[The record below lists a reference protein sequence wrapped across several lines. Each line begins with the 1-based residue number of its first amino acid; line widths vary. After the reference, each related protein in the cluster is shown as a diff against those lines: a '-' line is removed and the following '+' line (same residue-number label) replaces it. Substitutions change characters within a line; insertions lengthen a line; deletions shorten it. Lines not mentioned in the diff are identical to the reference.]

1 MAQAVIAPSSSHGCL
16 SSSSSSV
23 SSSHGCLASPS
34 SSSVAANLPTSR
46 LLSSEAC
53 NLSVSVSQVASC
65 RRCQR
70 RLGARIFV
78 KSLHQDESPVV
89 EEKVK
94 PLQPAEQNLPL
105 EITPTSHET
114 LHSRKGLETAAQML
128 GYGSRQQMKEAL
140 QAAKKKYG
148 KMTVSEALQE
158 AKKHVGIDGLA
169 KLALFGGVASV
180 GLLLSGAVLTSLELL
195 PLAPEALQIIGVAYS
210 LLLASQ
216 LLQGK
221 PAEFAVSPIK
231 AVLEL
236 VDSGNVN
243 PHIPKKSL
251 ISSLHNSSTPN
262 SSSSSSGA
270 TPPPPPPPPPAA
282 AAAAK
287 PPSTPAVALTPLP
300 SSSLSSPPRP
310 GNPPSPAQNLSR
322 KKPTK
327 SRPKSEEKKSTKN
340 GIEQRSSSSPIESKK
355 KKSRKKTK
363 KKALD
368 KVHK

>member
-1 MAQAVIAPSSSHGCL
+1 VL
-16 SSSSSSV
+16 
-23 SSSHGCLASPS
+23 
-34 SSSVAANLPTSR
+34 
-46 LLSSEAC
+46 
-53 NLSVSVSQVASC
+53 
-65 RRCQR
+65 
-70 RLGARIFV
+70 
-78 KSLHQDESPVV
+78 

-94 PLQPAEQNLPL
+94 PLQPAELNLPL

-114 LHSRKGLETAAQML
+114 LHSRKGLEAAAQML
-128 GYGSRQQMKEAL
+128 RHGSRQQMKEAL

-158 AKKHVGIDGLA
+158 AKKHVGKDGLA
-169 KLALFGGVASV
+169 KLALFGGVGSV
-180 GLLLSGAVLTSLELL
+180 GLLVSGAVLTSLELL

-243 PHIPKKSL
+243 PNNPKKSL
-251 ISSLHNSSTPN
+251 ISSHHNSSTPN
-262 SSSSSSGA
+262 SSSSSSSSSSGGGA
-270 TPPPPPPPPPAA
+270 APPPP

-287 PPSTPAVALTPLP
+287 PPSTPAVALTPVP
-300 SSSLSSPPRP
+300 SSSPSSPPRP
-310 GNPPSPAQNLSR
+310 GSPPSPAQNPSR
-322 KKPTK
+322 KKATK
-327 SRPKSEEKKSTKN
+327 SRPKSEEKKSAKN
-340 GIEQRSSSSPIESKK
+340 GIEQRSSSSTIESKK
-355 KKSRKKTK
+355 KKSRKKTP

>member
-1 MAQAVIAPSSSHGCL
+1 
-16 SSSSSSV
+16 
-23 SSSHGCLASPS
+23 
-34 SSSVAANLPTSR
+34 
-46 LLSSEAC
+46 
-53 NLSVSVSQVASC
+53 
-65 RRCQR
+65 
-70 RLGARIFV
+70 V
-78 KSLHQDESPVV
+78 KSLCQDESPVL

-94 PLQPAEQNLPL
+94 PLQPAELNLPL

-114 LHSRKGLETAAQML
+114 LHSRKGLEAAAQML
-128 GYGSRQQMKEAL
+128 GHGSRQQMKEAL

-158 AKKHVGIDGLA
+158 AKKHVGKDGLA
-169 KLALFGGVASV
+169 KLALFGGVGSV
-180 GLLLSGAVLTSLELL
+180 GLLVCGAVLTSLELL

-243 PHIPKKSL
+243 PHNPEKSL
-251 ISSLHNSSTPN
+251 ISSHHNSSTPN
-262 SSSSSSGA
+262 SSSSSSSGA
-270 TPPPPPPPPPAA
+270 AAPPPA

-287 PPSTPAVALTPLP
+287 PPSTPAVALTPVP

-310 GNPPSPAQNLSR
+310 GSPPSPAQKSQQ
-322 KKPTK
+322 KKNKKIQTK
-327 SRPKSEEKKSTKN
+327 IRREKIPEK
-340 GIEQRSSSSPIESKK
+340 
-355 KKSRKKTK
+355 
-363 KKALD
+363 
-368 KVHK
+368 

>member
-1 MAQAVIAPSSSHGCL
+1 
-16 SSSSSSV
+16 
-23 SSSHGCLASPS
+23 
-34 SSSVAANLPTSR
+34 
-46 LLSSEAC
+46 
-53 NLSVSVSQVASC
+53 
-65 RRCQR
+65 
-70 RLGARIFV
+70 V
-78 KSLHQDESPVV
+78 KSLYQDESPVL

-94 PLQPAEQNLPL
+94 PLQPAELNLPL

-128 GYGSRQQMKEAL
+128 GHGSRQQMKEAL

-158 AKKHVGIDGLA
+158 AKKHVGKDGLA

-243 PHIPKKSL
+243 PHNPKKSL
-251 ISSLHNSSTPN
+251 ISSLQNSSTPN
-262 SSSSSSGA
+262 SSYSSSGA
-270 TPPPPPPPPPAA
+270 APPPPPPAA
-282 AAAAK
+282 AAK
-287 PPSTPAVALTPLP
+287 LPFTPAVAITPLPSSSLSSLPRHVALATLPSSSLSSLPRHVALATLP

-310 GNPPSPAQNLSR
+310 GSPPSPAQNLSR
-322 KKPTK
+322 KKTKK
-327 SRPKSEEKKSTKN
+327 SRPKSEEKKSAKN
-340 GIEQRSSSSPIESKK
+340 GIEQRSSSSPIESRK

>member
-1 MAQAVIAPSSSHGCL
+1 
-16 SSSSSSV
+16 
-23 SSSHGCLASPS
+23 
-34 SSSVAANLPTSR
+34 
-46 LLSSEAC
+46 
-53 NLSVSVSQVASC
+53 
-65 RRCQR
+65 
-70 RLGARIFV
+70 V
-78 KSLHQDESPVV
+78 KSLYQDESPVL

-94 PLQPAEQNLPL
+94 PLQPAELNLPL

-114 LHSRKGLETAAQML
+114 LHSRKGLEAAAQML
-128 GYGSRQQMKEAL
+128 GHGSRQQMKEAL

-158 AKKHVGIDGLA
+158 AKKHVGKDGLA

-210 LLLASQ
+210 MLLASQ

-243 PHIPKKSL
+243 PHNPKKSL
-251 ISSLHNSSTPN
+251 ISSFHNSSTPN
-262 SSSSSSGA
+262 SSYSSSGGA
-270 TPPPPPPPPPAA
+270 AHPPPPPPPV
-282 AAAAK
+282 AK
-287 PPSTPAVALTPLP
+287 PPFTPAVALTPLP
-300 SSSLSSPPRP
+300 SSSLSSPPRL
-310 GNPPSPAQNLSR
+310 GSPPSPAQNPSR
-322 KKPTK
+322 KKTTK
-327 SRPKSEEKKSTKN
+327 SRPKSEEKKSAKN
-340 GIEQRSSSSPIESKK
+340 GIEQRSSSSPIESRKN
-355 KKSRKKTK
+355 KSRKKTK

>member
-1 MAQAVIAPSSSHGCL
+1 VL
-16 SSSSSSV
+16 
-23 SSSHGCLASPS
+23 
-34 SSSVAANLPTSR
+34 
-46 LLSSEAC
+46 
-53 NLSVSVSQVASC
+53 
-65 RRCQR
+65 
-70 RLGARIFV
+70 
-78 KSLHQDESPVV
+78 

-94 PLQPAEQNLPL
+94 PLQPAELNLPL

-114 LHSRKGLETAAQML
+114 LHSRKGLETAAAQML
-128 GYGSRQQMKEAL
+128 GHGSRQQMKEAL

-158 AKKHVGIDGLA
+158 AKKHVGKDGLA
-169 KLALFGGVASV
+169 KLALFGGVGSV
-180 GLLLSGAVLTSLELL
+180 GLLVSGAVLTSLELL

-243 PHIPKKSL
+243 PHNPKKSP
-251 ISSLHNSSTPN
+251 ISSHHNSSTPN
-262 SSSSSSGA
+262 SSSSSSSGA
-270 TPPPPPPPPPAA
+270 AAPPPPP

-287 PPSTPAVALTPLP
+287 PPSTPAVALTPVP
-300 SSSLSSPPRP
+300 SSSPSSPPRP
-310 GNPPSPAQNLSR
+310 GSPPSPAQNPSR
-322 KKPTK
+322 KKTTK
-327 SRPKSEEKKSTKN
+327 SRPKSEEKKSAKN
-340 GIEQRSSSSPIESKK
+340 GIEQRSSSSPIETKK
-355 KKSRKKTK
+355 KKSRKKTQ

>member
-1 MAQAVIAPSSSHGCL
+1 VL
-16 SSSSSSV
+16 
-23 SSSHGCLASPS
+23 
-34 SSSVAANLPTSR
+34 
-46 LLSSEAC
+46 
-53 NLSVSVSQVASC
+53 
-65 RRCQR
+65 
-70 RLGARIFV
+70 
-78 KSLHQDESPVV
+78 

-94 PLQPAEQNLPL
+94 PLQPAELNLPL

-114 LHSRKGLETAAQML
+114 LHSRKGLEAAAQML
-128 GYGSRQQMKEAL
+128 GHGSRQQMKEAL

-158 AKKHVGIDGLA
+158 AKKHVGKDGLA
-169 KLALFGGVASV
+169 KLALFGGVGSV
-180 GLLLSGAVLTSLELL
+180 GLLVSGAVLTSLELL

-243 PHIPKKSL
+243 PHNPEKSL
-251 ISSLHNSSTPN
+251 ISSHHNSSTPN
-262 SSSSSSGA
+262 SSSSSSSSSSGA
-270 TPPPPPPPPPAA
+270 AAPPPA

-287 PPSTPAVALTPLP
+287 PPSTPAVALTPVP

-310 GNPPSPAQNLSR
+310 GSPPSPAQNPSR
-322 KKPTK
+322 KKTTK

-355 KKSRKKTK
+355 KKSKKKTP

>member
-1 MAQAVIAPSSSHGCL
+1 
-16 SSSSSSV
+16 
-23 SSSHGCLASPS
+23 
-34 SSSVAANLPTSR
+34 
-46 LLSSEAC
+46 
-53 NLSVSVSQVASC
+53 
-65 RRCQR
+65 
-70 RLGARIFV
+70 V

-158 AKKHVGIDGLA
+158 AKKHVGKDGLA
-169 KLALFGGVASV
+169 ELALFGGVASV

-243 PHIPKKSL
+243 PHNPKKSL

-262 SSSSSSGA
+262 SYSSSSGA
-270 TPPPPPPPPPAA
+270 APPPPPPP

-310 GNPPSPAQNLSR
+310 GSPPSPAQNLSR

-327 SRPKSEEKKSTKN
+327 SRPKSEDKKSTKN

>member
-16 SSSSSSV
+16 SSSSSSSSSV
-23 SSSHGCLASPS
+23 TSSHGCPASPS
-34 SSSVAANLPTSR
+34 SSSVPANFPTSR
-46 LLSSEAC
+46 LLSSQAC

-78 KSLHQDESPVV
+78 KCVCQDESPVL

-94 PLQPAEQNLPL
+94 PLQPAELNLPL

-128 GYGSRQQMKEAL
+128 RHGSRQQMKEAL

-158 AKKHVGIDGLA
+158 AKKHVGKDGLA
-169 KLALFGGVASV
+169 KLALFGGVGSV
-180 GLLLSGAVLTSLELL
+180 GLLVSGAVLTSIELL

-221 PAEFAVSPIK
+221 PAELAVSPIK

-243 PHIPKKSL
+243 PHNPKKSL
-251 ISSLHNSSTPN
+251 ISSFHNSSTPN
-262 SSSSSSGA
+262 SSSSSSSSGGA
-270 TPPPPPPPPPAA
+270 APPPAA

-287 PPSTPAVALTPLP
+287 PPSTPAVALTPFP

-310 GNPPSPAQNLSR
+310 GSPPSPAQNPSR
-322 KKPTK
+322 KKTTK
-327 SRPKSEEKKSTKN
+327 SRPKSEEKKSAKN

-355 KKSRKKTK
+355 KKSRKKTQ

>member
-1 MAQAVIAPSSSHGCL
+1 
-16 SSSSSSV
+16 
-23 SSSHGCLASPS
+23 
-34 SSSVAANLPTSR
+34 
-46 LLSSEAC
+46 
-53 NLSVSVSQVASC
+53 
-65 RRCQR
+65 
-70 RLGARIFV
+70 V
-78 KSLHQDESPVV
+78 KSLCQDESPVL

-94 PLQPAEQNLPL
+94 PLQPAELNLPL

-114 LHSRKGLETAAQML
+114 LHSRKGLEAAAQML
-128 GYGSRQQMKEAL
+128 GHGSRQQMKEAL

-158 AKKHVGIDGLA
+158 AKKHVGKDGLA
-169 KLALFGGVASV
+169 KLALFGGVGSV
-180 GLLLSGAVLTSLELL
+180 GLLVCGAVLTSLELL

-243 PHIPKKSL
+243 PHNPEKSL
-251 ISSLHNSSTPN
+251 ISSHHNSSTPN
-262 SSSSSSGA
+262 SSSSSSSSSSSGA
-270 TPPPPPPPPPAA
+270 AAPPPAA

-287 PPSTPAVALTPLP
+287 PPSTPAVALTPVP

-310 GNPPSPAQNLSR
+310 GSPPSPAQKSQQ
-322 KKPTK
+322 KKNKKIQTK
-327 SRPKSEEKKSTKN
+327 IRREKIPEK
-340 GIEQRSSSSPIESKK
+340 
-355 KKSRKKTK
+355 
-363 KKALD
+363 
-368 KVHK
+368 

>member
-1 MAQAVIAPSSSHGCL
+1 MAQAVIAPSSSHGCF
-16 SSSSSSV
+16 SSSSSV
-23 SSSHGCLASPS
+23 SSRHGCLASPS

-46 LLSSEAC
+46 LLSSQAC
-53 NLSVSVSQVASC
+53 NLSVSVAQVASC

-78 KSLHQDESPVV
+78 KSLYQDESPVL
-89 EEKVK
+89 EEEVK
-94 PLQPAEQNLPL
+94 PLQPAELNLPL

-114 LHSRKGLETAAQML
+114 LDSRKDLETAGQML
-128 GYGSRQQMKEAL
+128 GLGSRQQMKEAL

-158 AKKHVGIDGLA
+158 AKKRVGKDGLA

-243 PHIPKKSL
+243 PHNPKKSL
-251 ISSLHNSSTPN
+251 ISSLDNSSTPD

-270 TPPPPPPPPPAA
+270 APPPPPAA
-282 AAAAK
+282 AAK
-287 PPSTPAVALTPLP
+287 PPSTLAVALTPLP
-300 SSSLSSPPRP
+300 SSSLSSPPPP
-310 GNPPSPAQNLSR
+310 GSPLSPVQNLSR
-322 KKPTK
+322 KKTKK
-327 SRPKSEEKKSTKN
+327 SRPKSEVKKFAKN
-340 GIEQRSSSSPIESKK
+340 GIEQRSSSSPIESRK

>member
-1 MAQAVIAPSSSHGCL
+1 MAQAVITPSSSHGCL

-46 LLSSEAC
+46 LLSSQARK
-53 NLSVSVSQVASC
+53 LSVSVSQVASC
-65 RRCQR
+65 RCCQR

-78 KSLHQDESPVV
+78 KSLYQDESPVL

-94 PLQPAEQNLPL
+94 PLQPGELNLPL

-128 GYGSRQQMKEAL
+128 GHGSRQQMKEAL
-140 QAAKKKYG
+140 QAAKKYG

-180 GLLLSGAVLTSLELL
+180 GLLLSGAVLTSLEHL
-195 PLAPEALQIIGVAYS
+195 PLAPEALQIIGVVYS

-236 VDSGNVN
+236 VDSANDLEV
-243 PHIPKKSL
+243 HL
-251 ISSLHNSSTPN
+251 R
-262 SSSSSSGA
+262 
-270 TPPPPPPPPPAA
+270 
-282 AAAAK
+282 
-287 PPSTPAVALTPLP
+287 
-300 SSSLSSPPRP
+300 PR
-310 GNPPSPAQNLSR
+310 
-322 KKPTK
+322 
-327 SRPKSEEKKSTKN
+327 
-340 GIEQRSSSSPIESKK
+340 I
-355 KKSRKKTK
+355 
-363 KKALD
+363 
-368 KVHK
+368 

>member
-1 MAQAVIAPSSSHGCL
+1 VL
-16 SSSSSSV
+16 
-23 SSSHGCLASPS
+23 
-34 SSSVAANLPTSR
+34 
-46 LLSSEAC
+46 
-53 NLSVSVSQVASC
+53 
-65 RRCQR
+65 
-70 RLGARIFV
+70 
-78 KSLHQDESPVV
+78 

-94 PLQPAEQNLPL
+94 PLQPAELNLPL
-105 EITPTSHET
+105 EIAPTSHET

-128 GYGSRQQMKEAL
+128 RHGSRQQMKEAL

-158 AKKHVGIDGLA
+158 AKKHVGKDGLA
-169 KLALFGGVASV
+169 KLALFGGVGSV
-180 GLLLSGAVLTSLELL
+180 GLLVSGAVLTSLELL

-216 LLQGK
+216 LVQGK

-243 PHIPKKSL
+243 PHNPKKSL

-262 SSSSSSGA
+262 SSSSSSGGGGA
-270 TPPPPPPPPPAA
+270 PPPPPPPPAA
-282 AAAAK
+282 AAK
-287 PPSTPAVALTPLP
+287 PPSTPTLALTPVP

-310 GNPPSPAQNLSR
+310 GSPPSPAQNPSR
-322 KKPTK
+322 KKTTK

-355 KKSRKKTK
+355 KKSRKKTP

>member
-1 MAQAVIAPSSSHGCL
+1 
-16 SSSSSSV
+16 
-23 SSSHGCLASPS
+23 
-34 SSSVAANLPTSR
+34 
-46 LLSSEAC
+46 
-53 NLSVSVSQVASC
+53 
-65 RRCQR
+65 
-70 RLGARIFV
+70 V
-78 KSLHQDESPVV
+78 KSLYQDESPVL
-89 EEKVK
+89 EEEVK
-94 PLQPAEQNLPL
+94 PLQPAELNLPL

-114 LHSRKGLETAAQML
+114 LDSRKGLETAGQML
-128 GYGSRQQMKEAL
+128 GLGSRQQMKEAL

-158 AKKHVGIDGLA
+158 AKKRVGKYGLA
-169 KLALFGGVASV
+169 KLALFGGVASI

-210 LLLASQ
+210 LVLASQ

-243 PHIPKKSL
+243 PHNPKKSL
-251 ISSLHNSSTPN
+251 ISSLDNSSTPDS

-270 TPPPPPPPPPAA
+270 APPPPPPAA
-282 AAAAK
+282 AAK
-287 PPSTPAVALTPLP
+287 PPPTPAVALTPLP
-300 SSSLSSPPRP
+300 CSSLSSPPRP
-310 GNPPSPAQNLSR
+310 GSPPSPVQNLSR
-322 KKPTK
+322 KKTK
-327 SRPKSEEKKSTKN
+327 KPRPKSEVKKFAKN
-340 GIEQRSSSSPIESKK
+340 GIEQRSSSSPIESRK

>member
-1 MAQAVIAPSSSHGCL
+1 
-16 SSSSSSV
+16 
-23 SSSHGCLASPS
+23 
-34 SSSVAANLPTSR
+34 
-46 LLSSEAC
+46 
-53 NLSVSVSQVASC
+53 
-65 RRCQR
+65 
-70 RLGARIFV
+70 V
-78 KSLHQDESPVV
+78 KSLYQDESPVL
-89 EEKVK
+89 EEEVK
-94 PLQPAEQNLPL
+94 PLQPAELNLPL
-105 EITPTSHET
+105 EMTPTSHET
-114 LHSRKGLETAAQML
+114 LDSRKGLETAGQML
-128 GYGSRQQMKEAL
+128 GLGSRQQMKEAL

-158 AKKHVGIDGLA
+158 AKKRVGKDGLA
-169 KLALFGGVASV
+169 KLALFGGVASI

-210 LLLASQ
+210 LVLASQ

-243 PHIPKKSL
+243 PHNPKKSL
-251 ISSLHNSSTPN
+251 ISSLDNSSTPDS

-270 TPPPPPPPPPAA
+270 APPPPPPPPPPAA
-282 AAAAK
+282 AAK
-287 PPSTPAVALTPLP
+287 PPPTPAVALTPLP
-300 SSSLSSPPRP
+300 CSSLSSPPRP
-310 GNPPSPAQNLSR
+310 GSPPSPVQNLSR
-322 KKPTK
+322 KKTK
-327 SRPKSEEKKSTKN
+327 KPRPKSEVKKFAKN
-340 GIEQRSSSSPIESKK
+340 GIEQRSSSSPIESRK

>member
-1 MAQAVIAPSSSHGCL
+1 MK
-16 SSSSSSV
+16 
-23 SSSHGCLASPS
+23 
-34 SSSVAANLPTSR
+34 NL
-46 LLSSEAC
+46 C
-53 NLSVSVSQVASC
+53 
-65 RRCQR
+65 
-70 RLGARIFV
+70 
-78 KSLHQDESPVV
+78 QDESPVL

-94 PLQPAEQNLPL
+94 PLQPAELNLPL
-105 EITPTSHET
+105 EIAPTSHET
-114 LHSRKGLETAAQML
+114 LHSRKGLETAAAQML
-128 GYGSRQQMKEAL
+128 GHGSRQQMKEAL

-158 AKKHVGIDGLA
+158 AKKHVGKDGLA
-169 KLALFGGVASV
+169 KLALFGGVGSV
-180 GLLLSGAVLTSLELL
+180 GLLVSGAVLTSLELL

-243 PHIPKKSL
+243 PHNPKKSP

-262 SSSSSSGA
+262 SSSSSSSSSSSDGGGA
-270 TPPPPPPPPPAA
+270 APPPPP

-310 GNPPSPAQNLSR
+310 GSLPSPAQNPSR
-322 KKPTK
+322 KKTTK
-327 SRPKSEEKKSTKN
+327 SRPKSEEKKSAKN
-340 GIEQRSSSSPIESKK
+340 GIEQRSSSSPIETKK
-355 KKSRKKTK
+355 KKSRKKTQ

>member
-1 MAQAVIAPSSSHGCL
+1 MAQAVRAPSSSHGCL
-16 SSSSSSV
+16 SSSSLV

-34 SSSVAANLPTSR
+34 SSSVPANLPTSR
-46 LLSSEAC
+46 LLSSQAC

-65 RRCQR
+65 RHCQR
-70 RLGARIFV
+70 RLGTRIFV
-78 KSLHQDESPVV
+78 KSLCQDESPVL

-94 PLQPAEQNLPL
+94 PLQPAELNLPL

-114 LHSRKGLETAAQML
+114 LHSRKGLEAAAQML
-128 GYGSRQQMKEAL
+128 GHGSRQQMKEAL

-158 AKKHVGIDGLA
+158 AKKHVGKDGLA
-169 KLALFGGVASV
+169 KLALFGGVGSV
-180 GLLLSGAVLTSLELL
+180 GLLVCGAVLTSLELL

-243 PHIPKKSL
+243 PHNPEKSL
-251 ISSLHNSSTPN
+251 ISSHHNSSTPN
-262 SSSSSSGA
+262 SSSSSSSSSSSGA
-270 TPPPPPPPPPAA
+270 AAPPPA

-287 PPSTPAVALTPLP
+287 PPSTPAVALTPVP

-310 GNPPSPAQNLSR
+310 GSPPSPAQNPSR
-322 KKPTK
+322 KKTTK
-327 SRPKSEEKKSTKN
+327 SRPKSEEKKSAKN

-355 KKSRKKTK
+355 KKSKKKTP

>member
-1 MAQAVIAPSSSHGCL
+1 VL
-16 SSSSSSV
+16 
-23 SSSHGCLASPS
+23 
-34 SSSVAANLPTSR
+34 
-46 LLSSEAC
+46 
-53 NLSVSVSQVASC
+53 
-65 RRCQR
+65 
-70 RLGARIFV
+70 
-78 KSLHQDESPVV
+78 

-94 PLQPAEQNLPL
+94 PLQPAELNLPL

-114 LHSRKGLETAAQML
+114 LHSRKGLEAAAQML
-128 GYGSRQQMKEAL
+128 GHGSRQQMKEAL

-158 AKKHVGIDGLA
+158 AKKHVGKDGLA
-169 KLALFGGVASV
+169 KLALFGGVGSV
-180 GLLLSGAVLTSLELL
+180 GLLVCGAVLTSLELL

-243 PHIPKKSL
+243 PHNPEKSL
-251 ISSLHNSSTPN
+251 ISSHHNSSTPN
-262 SSSSSSGA
+262 SSSSSSSSSSGA
-270 TPPPPPPPPPAA
+270 AAPPPA

-287 PPSTPAVALTPLP
+287 PPSTPAVALTPVP

-310 GNPPSPAQNLSR
+310 GSPPSPAQNPSR
-322 KKPTK
+322 KKTTK

-355 KKSRKKTK
+355 KKSKKKTP